1 MYIPENRQ
9 IYQRTD
15 RYFREKNR
23 YIPENRHIYQRTN
36 KYIYQRTDRY
46 IREKTDIYQKP
57 DRHIK
62 EQTDIYIYMQ
72 TYERRG
78 RGGISVCEFKSVR

>member
-46 IREKTDIYQKP
+46 I
-57 DRHIK
+57 K